1 MKKLIVVMPC
11 YNEEEMLPI
20 SIKKMSELMKEMIA
34 SKLIAEDSQ
43 VCLVNDGSSDK
54 TWEII
59 SEIATKDK
67 MFAGINLSRN
77 FGHQGA
83 LLAGLYSGGH
93 ADMYVTIDAD
103 LQDNPECIKE
113 MVEKHNQG
121 FEIVYGVR
129 DKRTTDTF
137 FKKWTAL
144 CFYKLM
150 SLLGVNIVYNHA
162 DFRLMSKR
170 AVATMKQFGEHNL
183 FLRAIVPLVG
193 YKSCNVYYDR
203 AARVAGESK
212 YPLKKMLVFAWN
224 GITSFSIVPL
234 RLVTLIG
241 ILTCIFSVGLLLY
254 TFYRYFTGG
263 VMPGWT
269 SLITVIT
276 FFSGVILLSLG
287 IIGEY
292 MGRVFTEVKARPLY
306 IIDEKI
312 NFD

>member
-34 SKLIAEDSQ
+34 SKLIAENSQ

-83 LLAGLYSGGH
+83 LLAGLYGGGD

-103 LQDNPECIKE
+103 LQDNPDCIKE
-113 MVEKHNQG
+113 MVEKCEQG
-121 FEIVYGVR
+121 FDVVYGVR
-129 DKRTTDTF
+129 AKRETDTL

-150 SLLGVNIVYNHA
+150 SFLGVNIVYNHA

-170 AVATMKQFGEHNL
+170 AVVTMKQFSEHNL

-203 AARVAGESK
+203 AARQAGESK

-312 NFD
+312 NL

>member
-1 MKKLIVVMPC
+1 MKKIVIIMPC
-11 YNEEEMLPI
+11 YNEEEVLPS
-20 SIKKMSELMKEMIA
+20 SIKRISRIMQDMIKNKQI
-34 SKLIAEDSQ
+34 SEDSQ
-43 VCLVNDGSSDK
+43 VCFVNDGSQDK

-59 SEIATKDK
+59 EDMASKDK
-67 MFAGINLSRN
+67 MFGGINLSRN

-83 LLAGLYSGGH
+83 LLAGLYNIE
-93 ADMYVTIDAD
+93 ADAYVTIDAD

-113 MVEKHNQG
+113 MVEKYNQG
-121 FEIVYGVR
+121 FDVVYGVR
-129 DKRTTDTF
+129 AKRETDTL

-150 SLLGVNIVYNHA
+150 AFLGVKIVYNHA

-170 AVATMKQFGEHNL
+170 AIDTMKQFGEHNL
-183 FLRAIVPLVG
+183 FLRAIVPLIG
-193 YKSCNVYYDR
+193 YKSCSVYYDR
-203 AARVAGESK
+203 TARLAGESK
-212 YPLKKMLVFAWN
+212 YPLKKMLAFAWN
-224 GITSFSIVPL
+224 GISSFSIVPL

-241 ILTCIFSVGLLLY
+241 ILTCIFSGGLLLY

-276 FFSGVILLSLG
+276 CFSGVILLSLG

-292 MGRVFTEVKARPLY
+292 LGRVFTEVKARPLY

-312 NFD
+312 NLE